1 MNPRSVARPGDRNDW
16 GAYFSATAGSYDAEA
31 YAQTWQEEAAFYLE
45 VLDLPPGAA
54 VLDLGCGTGRHA
66 VAIAQRGFRVVGV
79 DLAAGM
85 LARARARADSAG
97 VRVAWVQA
105 DLVRLATRVQ
115 FDGALCML
123 EAAFGFMTPA
133 DDPVEHDLAILRNVH
148 AALKPGARFLLGASN
163 GYKAIRDYTQ
173 ADVASGRFD
182 PVAMVQEHEL
192 TWTAP
197 DGTEQRGRFRVRPYM
212 PPEIGAL
219 MRQAGL
225 EVEHVWGGTHGRGP
239 IGLDDYI
246 VTVVGRRP
254 R

>member
-1 MNPRSVARPGDRNDW
+1 MDLPSATNPGDGDDW
-16 GAYFSATAGSYDAEA
+16 GAYFSATAASYDAEP
-31 YAQTWQEEAAFYLE
+31 YAQPWREEAAFYLE

-66 VAIAQRGFRVVGV
+66 VAFARCGVRAVGV

-85 LARARARADSAG
+85 LARARARADAAG
-97 VRVAWVQA
+97 VRVEWIQA
-105 DLVRLATRVQ
+105 DLVCFATRTP
-115 FDGALCML
+115 FDGAICML

-133 DDPVEHDLAILRNVH
+133 DDPVDHDLAILRNVH
-148 AALKPGARFLLGASN
+148 ASLKPGARFLLGASN

-192 TWTAP
+192 SWTAP
-197 DGTEQRGRFRVRPYM
+197 DGTERRARFRVRPYL
-212 PPEIGAL
+212 PPEIAAL

-239 IGLDDYI
+239 VGLDDYMI
-246 VTVVGRRP
+246 TVVARRP